1 MKDGSDPPPSP
12 NSTDFRR
19 EGRPII
25 FDPFLESALLSPFR
39 FEAKQTAT
47 IRMIRARMHT
57 NERERTRHE
66 REKSEKE
73 SEEGKVDR

>member
-57 NERERTRHE
+57 NERDTKERKVKRN
-66 REKSEKE
+66 RRK
-73 SEEGKVDR
+73 GK